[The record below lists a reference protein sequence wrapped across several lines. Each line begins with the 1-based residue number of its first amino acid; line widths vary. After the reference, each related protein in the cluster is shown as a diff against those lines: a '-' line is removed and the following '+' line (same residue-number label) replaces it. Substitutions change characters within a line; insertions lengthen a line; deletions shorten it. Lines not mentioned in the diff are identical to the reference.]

1 MPENRLPRSVAA
13 VTAREVEGQPEQ
25 PEKRSSREIYDQWY
39 ELYYLLSTLELDRS
53 DVRQSPQIL
62 ERLRAAGWQITPEGV
77 DLYWHRVQWTASH
90 CRGRVLEIGAGMG
103 NVTRWIAA
111 NPSVNRV
118 VATDLQDRY
127 VRTLEEFAFDGVT
140 ALATNV
146 CEDSGPLSE
155 FGPFDTVVLGEFIEH
170 IGFDDEMAL
179 RNALR
184 PHLAPDAVWVI
195 TTPIGFMEDPDHQR
209 GFGRRLFRVRSRLL
223 YGPMIASGDNRMQ
236 QFACCRQEQV
246 ADTRLRLRVAFAR
259 LLDWAFVT
267 RPSGHPW
274 IAFSA
279 LARIFRQNRQRLQR
293 GFAKLR

>member
-1 MPENRLPRSVAA
+1 
-13 VTAREVEGQPEQ
+13 VEGQPEQ
-25 PEKRSSREIYDQWY
+25 PEKRSSREIYDRWY

-53 DVRQSPQIL
+53 EVRRSPEVL
-62 ERLRAAGWQITPEGV
+62 ARLHAAGWQITPEGV
-77 DLYWHRVQWTASH
+77 DLYWHRVQWTAKH

-127 VRTLEEFAFDGVT
+127 VRTLQEFGFAGVT

-146 CEDSGPLSE
+146 CEDSGSVSGL
-155 FGPFDTVVLGEFIEH
+155 GPFDTVVLGEFIEH
-170 IGFDDEMAL
+170 IGFDDEMDLLKAL
-179 RNALR
+179 H

-195 TTPIGFMEDPDHQR
+195 TTPIGFMEDPDHTR
-209 GFGRRLFRVRSRLL
+209 GFGRLLFRVRSRLL
-223 YGPMIASGDNRMQ
+223 YGPMIASGNNRMQ
-236 QFACCRQEQV
+236 QFACCRQERI
-246 ADTRLRLRVAFAR
+246 ADTHRRLRVAIAR

-267 RPSGHPW
+267 RPSGQPW

-279 LARIFRQNRQRLQR
+279 LARILRRNQQRLKR
-293 GFAKLR
+293 GLARLR

>member
-1 MPENRLPRSVAA
+1 
-13 VTAREVEGQPEQ
+13 
-25 PEKRSSREIYDQWY
+25 
-39 ELYYLLSTLELDRS
+39 
-53 DVRQSPQIL
+53 
-62 ERLRAAGWQITPEGV
+62 V
-77 DLYWHRVQWTASH
+77 D
-90 CRGRVLEIGAGMG
+90 
-103 NVTRWIAA
+103 
-111 NPSVNRV
+111 RV

-127 VRTLEEFAFDGVT
+127 VGKLREFEFPGVV

-146 CEDSGPLSE
+146 CQDCDPISR

-170 IGFDDEMAL
+170 IRFDDEIDLL
-179 RNALR
+179 RAVR
-184 PHLAPDAVWVI
+184 PHLAPEANWVI
-195 TTPIGFMEDPDHQR
+195 TTPIGFMEDPDHKR
-209 GFGRRLFRVRSRLL
+209 GFGRPLFRMRSRLL
-223 YGPMIASGDNRMQ
+223 YGPIIASGDNRMQ